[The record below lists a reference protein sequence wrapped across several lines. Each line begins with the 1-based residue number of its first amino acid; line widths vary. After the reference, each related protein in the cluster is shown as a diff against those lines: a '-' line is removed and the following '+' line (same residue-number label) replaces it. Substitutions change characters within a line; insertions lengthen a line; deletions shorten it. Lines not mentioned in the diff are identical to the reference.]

1 MSALNNEVLTFIM
14 GKMKVRT
21 LIMGKMMVRSG
32 PSFYSYPATFQ
43 SHCSI
48 LPNAKLAI

>member
-21 LIMGKMMVRSG
+21 LIMGKIMVRTG
-32 PSFYSYPATFQ
+32 PSFYSYPAGRRFRATVQFFPMQ
-43 SHCSI
+43 
-48 LPNAKLAI
+48 N